1 MIFNYIDNLI
11 ILVCADAECDSVYVF
26 APLVGIDIATV
37 ELTTCVIAA
46 GIKEYKSVIKKKRE
60 KCLKVVFW
68 RTKLI
73 ATEVLVSTILINSK
87 LSMKNLFKWNK

>member
-46 GIKEYKSVIKKKRE
+46 GI
-60 KCLKVVFW
+60 
-68 RTKLI
+68 
-73 ATEVLVSTILINSK
+73 
-87 LSMKNLFKWNK
+87 